1 MKFGISSK
9 KAGVSLITVLLFML
23 VATIAATATYKWL
36 TSEGRSS
43 ASRMQK
49 QMAYQSAV
57 AGIENARAWMTFHAN
72 DVGAL
77 VKQYMDGNY
86 VPINLD
92 ANLRSLQ
99 RPGQNNHVWLVGVNT
114 SGSTYKLKVLS
125 SGEANGGAKHSE
137 IAIFNVSGLYQVS
150 LPVPQT
156 TKKKIPFDYAY
167 FGGSYDGAGSLTM
180 TSAIVNG
187 NWYGNP
193 QGIEKKFV
201 VTGNAELTG
210 NNVSIGE
217 LACVGGNMSPEN
229 NGLMGKDLYVGKN
242 FTGNIN
248 ASGNAYFEGNV
259 NPSSAGPFEIGG
271 HVTLN
276 GDLQTVQ
283 SAKPMTIKGDLCL
296 DKDAHIIS
304 RGTNYVFKSEG
315 NVWMPGTQN
324 LWYGSVKYSGCSCER
339 VWCNWMGCQPKT
351 VVSCTGSSKR
361 HESNGWYGWGEA
373 TYTLLNCA
381 DTNLVSDGD
390 HYDKYETIILGGAG
404 KTVYMKSGYPWS
416 SYNSLVENKFT
427 ETTDEIIKCN
437 VKPGVMAPDRN
448 HAYCD
453 NGYEGKVGPAERWNG
468 AQYSPYP
475 EKASKDKLYYSYY
488 LEPGH
493 DDVTLTSITDPYW
506 IWCNKWENNTFGW
519 QYCSDATEGVEML
532 AYHVD
537 GQRFW
542 DGFENHDRKRLNY
555 KDGKPTG
562 SPYCTNQNGGPGHE
576 RDKFRPICGV
586 TPWFMSNGTVTRDE
600 PSTKLECAKAV
611 KDSCNEIWEKK
622 PGCDGSSYKVDD
634 VLVTAKTMFEPY
646 ANKGCAANI
655 TRYSN
660 DLVTKLNECYQ
671 ENTTDATK
679 REKNLYNGYLVV
691 KVSGG
696 TNSTNPSGT
705 LEGKFIIIAKDA
717 LYTKLPQTSG
727 DTRVLLYLEKGA
739 NTLNDATV
747 SNYFI
752 YTEGDI
758 GSGNQFNLNGTIYA
772 TAESCARLGKLQSS
786 SITYNQELVNA
797 LSEAGVICPNDGSVC
812 GGTGGTGSDGGEP
825 SGSGSGES
833 TEESSATNG
842 TDAYYISMAPQ
853 LGVTLESQ
861 YENNETLPSGNNQAN
876 LDPSFIVLP
885 RVIYLPGD
893 PFGELNDYYNVVPLN
908 GSTLKKADVS
918 VGSCVG
924 GSGSLSTTGKL
935 YSGVALAKGI
945 YTCNAKANGYSDV
958 PFWVVVGD
966 NHRGSLPI
974 TFVDPDQKISAGM
987 TKDVNVVIPPNTPAT
1002 TLYTTCPSADEHW
1015 SYTLGASGTRSDES
1029 STCSFPIQGDPSTSK
1044 IVTLFS
1050 VTTDASATHG
1060 SITFQL
1066 LSGDG
1071 YHIGSPYTTTVYMAS
1086 SATLKRVD
1094 VTDNDIAKYCESHSS
1109 VCPPEDQR
1117 GDASWPSCS
1126 VDETWVEP
1134 SGITFGTEERN
1145 NRWNIVVG
1153 GSGTLQ
1159 LAGRNV
1165 ENCVVIIPT
1174 EGNSYDISEIA
1185 VDSEKELRASIK
1197 ALKKTIRLTFVGEI
1211 SGYDPVISINV
1222 GNTSS
1227 ECKYSTSGD
1236 DKSCYVSA
1244 FSGQTVSLTVSRTSY
1259 PKFNYW
1265 SCSGVTCPVTEA
1277 ISSETYREFTIKDDN
1292 SVIYAHFNESDKHC
1306 FFEEFKSGDVRCTS
1320 VDMEYCIDKCGD
1332 ADDATCVGA
1341 IDATGEYTKSK
1352 WHLISGKMSDIDEVA
1367 GSVSLRRQGRVTVHP
1382 VTVMST
1388 VNAGTYGTMKAL
1400 FQLPK
1405 ETTSHNR
1412 NTQEIS
1418 KSGFLLHSN
1427 VSGSEYLML
1436 NVFAGQTGYLTAQLC
1451 SNSGK
1456 CLNGVLVDDN
1466 DNPALVY
1473 ASSMVMMSA
1482 TISVDGN
1489 LSLAAFTGNYY
1500 GTPTEY
1506 GFVFDLNDI
1515 GTSYMDVAHEFVGF
1529 SLADPNFKL
1538 YGIGWKSDTYS
1549 AECHD
1554 TYPIVKCSFA
1564 AVATDGVIPTATTK
1578 DAHYIKPWIG
1588 HSGWYDSKTYNCTEK
1603 YYYYNGDDACGG
1615 ASGATPV
1622 ECTTSG
1628 YSFAETGAGQHGY
1641 KDAGQNDVKTAKAWI
1656 ECSLNSEEIEWTK
1669 EMKNE
1674 RAHCG
1679 PFWTGKINKCADH
1692 VAIDDAKDK
1701 PLSAG
1706 QETTVTLT
1714 NPANL
1719 RETSLS
1725 VELAGANGNP
1735 ASGVDVEIWLM
1746 SENAL
1751 WGAQGYAS
1759 KSVVMTTGK
1768 ASFSVDDAMTV
1779 GAEGFD
1785 PEHVKQ
1791 MIFKNRGSSAL
1802 LVKSVVAS
1810 CKNAVDISECT
1821 ANYADG
1827 KWTVLVGVQ
1836 NKDNIAS
1843 YGVAAKVD
1851 NATVFDISRLPADVT
1866 WNDQKAQIEQADNP
1880 YAEYQGKSYKFFASI
1895 VNNTGST
1902 ASKECSVTPSTIGS
1916 INRSCGV
1923 TGSPKKQGEG
1933 MPQFN
1938 INLDGCPTGGCQ
1950 YEVYIGDAM
1959 LDGYPKNG
1967 SGSINVTP
1975 DGNGKNGDGSAPAS
1989 ASSAATDYVMGT
2001 YKYKV
2006 KSPEGAAYPFSD
2018 CEASFEITEK
2028 SSGHENEVKTECYLD
2043 NSGSISQPGA
2053 NASFHFSVHEKGID
2067 ICDHQYKL
2075 MLGTTV
2081 LSQGST
2087 GCNSEKNIQFSGIN
2101 TAKSGTVVLQVLDPE
2116 DDVYKDACTASITV
2130 GSPGITCSKIVES
2143 NVDKFKIAVSNP
2155 CANSACPWK
2164 LVKGSD
2170 MANPVSSSSNLGN
2183 SEEKI
2188 PFSGIG
2194 NYTLYVNDEAVS
2206 GCTISY
2212 GPDVT
2217 CPSKRTFTINKQV
2230 QFTMADLV
2238 NCGGGC
2244 DYDFDISTTS
2254 TVDASVDDG
2263 SYTSKN
2269 TAISFT
2275 TPNTEDDDVDYT
2287 FTVYAHGDHTFTDN
2301 CTGKMQ
2307 FVAGSTC
2314 KQVTWTPWGTPSNTG
2329 GGSWSPG
2336 LNWKADCFDISTS
2349 GYACSGNIQIKS
2361 EDCKGETL
2369 TWNQGSVTLKSDDGY
2384 RDGTNPSPGETIHI
2398 SANKECTISLFYLD
2412 GCVNYKPEI
2421 SCAAISTSKVKNS
2434 AVIITPTVTNCT
2446 NDLKCSYTITG
2457 GGTNIN
2463 HSTKDWK
2470 SGDEMDQLALVNE
2483 AKQET
2488 YKLKVTNV
2496 YAESDEC
2503 TFTINYT
2510 DPSVAVHLGNVQGID
2525 GAPNVDGDLTANT
2538 LYTLTLEPKTYS
2550 GAKLKIG
2557 NWSGSTVTITY
2568 TDCSGTS
2575 HTADFPS
2582 INNWTDPGLDIG
2594 LTNSSSCTINIRSST
2609 GGHVQFNQW

>member
-9 KAGVSLITVLLFML
+9 KAGVSLVTVLLFML

-43 ASRMQK
+43 GSRMQK

-99 RPGQNNHVWLVGVNT
+99 RPGQNHHVWLVGVNT

-259 NPSSAGPFEIGG
+259 SPSSAGPFEIGG

-296 DKDAHIIS
+296 AEDAHIIS

-351 VVSCTGSSKR
+351 VVSCTGSSKKQ
-361 HESNGWYGWGEA
+361 EPNGWYGWGEA

-427 ETTDEIIKCN
+427 ETTGEIIKCN
-437 VKPGVMAPDRN
+437 VKPGVMAPDMN

-453 NGYEGKVGPAERWNG
+453 NGHEGKVGPAERWNG

-475 EKASKDKLYYSYY
+475 EKASKEKLYYSYY

-506 IWCNKWENNTFGW
+506 IWCNKWEHNTFGW

-660 DLVTKLNECYQ
+660 DLVTKLNACYQ

-739 NTLNDATV
+739 NTLNDVTV

-752 YTEGDI
+752 YTEGNI
-758 GSGNQFNLNGTIYA
+758 GSGNQFNLTGTIYA
-772 TAESCARLGKLQSS
+772 TAESCAGLGKLQSS
-786 SITYNQELVNA
+786 SITYNQELVDA

-812 GGTGGTGSDGGEP
+812 GGTGGTGSGGGDP

-833 TEESSATNG
+833 TEESTATNG

-876 LDPSFIVLP
+876 LNPSFIVLP

-1071 YHIGSPYTTTVYMAS
+1071 YHIGSPYTATVYMAS

-1109 VCPPEDQR
+1109 VCPPEGQR

-1265 SCSGVTCPVTEA
+1265 SCSGVSCPVTEA

-1320 VDMEYCIDKCGD
+1320 VDMEYCIDKCGN

-1341 IDATGEYTKSK
+1341 IDAKGEYTKSK

-1405 ETTSHNR
+1405 ETASHNR

-1482 TISVDGN
+1482 TISVDGK

-1554 TYPIVKCSFA
+1554 YYPTVKCSFA
-1564 AVATDGVIPTATTK
+1564 AVATNGVIPTATTE

-1641 KDAGQNDVKTAKAWI
+1641 KDAGQNDVKTAKAWL

-1692 VAIDDAKDK
+1692 VAIDDAKNK

-1714 NPANL
+1714 NSANL

-1725 VELAGANGNP
+1725 IELAEANGDP

-1791 MIFKNRGSSAL
+1791 IIFKNRGSSAL

-1843 YGVAAKVD
+1843 YGVEAKVD

-1916 INRSCGV
+1916 ITRSCKV

-1989 ASSAATDYVMGT
+1989 ASSAATDYVVGT

-2067 ICDHQYKL
+2067 ICNRQYQLWLGSVKL
-2075 MLGTTV
+2075 
-2081 LSQGST
+2081 SEGST

-2101 TAKSGTVVLQVLDPE
+2101 TSKSGAVTLKVEE
-2116 DDVYKDACTASITV
+2116 DGIYMESCSKTLTV
-2130 GSPGITCSKIVES
+2130 GSPNITCSSITEG
-2143 NVDKFKIAVSNP
+2143 NVDKFKISVGQTCTN
-2155 CANSACPWK
+2155 NACPWK
-2164 LVKGSD
+2164 LVKGD
-2170 MANPVSSSSNLGN
+2170 NTANPTSSSSDLN
-2183 SEEKI
+2183 SSEYKI
-2188 PFSGIG
+2188 PFSGAG
-2194 NYTLYVNDEAVS
+2194 HYKLYVNDELVS
-2206 GCTISY
+2206 GCSIDY

-2217 CPSKRTFTINKQV
+2217 CPSSKKEFPINQQANLLMSELK
-2230 QFTMADLV
+2230 
-2238 NCGGGC
+2238 NCTGGC
-2244 DYDFDISTTS
+2244 DYDLVVNGSN
-2254 TVDASVDDG
+2254 VKSVSDG
-2263 SYTSKN
+2263 SYSSAS
-2269 TAISFT
+2269 TAIPFT
-2275 TPNTEDDDVDYT
+2275 PTLELDDVDYT
-2287 FTVYAHGDHTFTDN
+2287 FTVYANGDHTLTDN
-2301 CTGKMQ
+2301 CSGKMKFTATETCTDKGTWNISSNNGNAPGTTNGQ
-2307 FVAGSTC
+2307 YWYGSCFKVDVNRICT
-2314 KQVTWTPWGTPSNTG
+2314 KLKIQ
-2329 GGSWSPG
+2329 SP
-2336 LNWKADCFDISTS
+2336 
-2349 GYACSGNIQIKS
+2349 
-2361 EDCKGETL
+2361 DCKGKTVMLNGVSLYIDSGNEL
-2369 TWNQGSVTLKSDDGY
+2369 YDNVFPAAAQALTLKLQMPEDCQV
-2384 RDGTNPSPGETIHI
+2384 
-2398 SANKECTISLFYLD
+2398 KQFFVD
-2412 GCVNYKPEI
+2412 GCVTVDATPSAKPSISGCPTSKIVKNPGFGINLPVTIGNCMVAGGCTYSISKDGVAGASTTYYSGSISIAGESSGSHDYVLSVTNSLGTETCSFSAEFTEGSLVTIAGTGSKSVTCGNRVSTNFSCTNNCAKFKCTASPNFYK
-2421 SCAAISTSKVKNS
+2421 AAIGSSSGFKE
-2434 AVIITPTVTNCT
+2434 AGQY
-2446 NDLKCSYTITG
+2446 NDLIYTNGWANTATINEIFSTDCD
-2457 GGTNIN
+2457 GGTTMTC
-2463 HSTKDWK
+2463 ST
-2470 SGDEMDQLALVNE
+2470 
-2483 AKQET
+2483 
-2488 YKLKVTNV
+2488 
-2496 YAESDEC
+2496 EC
-2503 TFTINYT
+2503 
-2510 DPSVAVHLGNVQGID
+2510 G
-2525 GAPNVDGDLTANT
+2525 
-2538 LYTLTLEPKTYS
+2538 
-2550 GAKLKIG
+2550 
-2557 NWSGSTVTITY
+2557 
-2568 TDCSGTS
+2568 C
-2575 HTADFPS
+2575 
-2582 INNWTDPGLDIG
+2582 
-2594 LTNSSSCTINIRSST
+2594 
-2609 GGHVQFNQW
+2609 